1 MLSFILGIIFGVLI
15 IISIVVY
22 YKKIKRFR
30 KVAEIVFINRSV
42 LCLILTIVNKLFKKR
57 FEAITNLFN
66 DRVHIVSFNY
76 FDKISEEDILY
87 KHELVHVL
95 QCKKHK
101 RLIFIVLYLISSIR
115 YGYSKNPFEIE
126 AYTFESS
133 DISEIKKHFGF

>member
-15 IISIVVY
+15 IVSIIVY
-22 YKKIKRFR
+22 YKKVKRVR

-76 FDKISEEDILY
+76 FDKISEADILY

-101 RLIFIVLYLISSIR
+101 RFIFIVLYLINSIR
-115 YGYSKNPFEIE
+115 FGYSKNPFEVE
-126 AYTFESS
+126 AYTFEKSEV
-133 DISEIKKHFGF
+133 SEIKKHFGL